1 MGKVVDITDKLS
13 FDGNPTLVV
22 KGKKLEVNADA
33 PTVLKVMNFMQKEN
47 VNDMEVV
54 SAMYQLIF
62 PEKSRTEIDKLKPS
76 ISDWMIIIQEAMEL
90 VTGEANSQGEH

>member
-1 MGKVVDITDKLS
+1 
-13 FDGNPTLVV
+13 
-22 KGKKLEVNADA
+22 
-33 PTVLKVMNFMQKEN
+33 MQKEN

-76 ISDWMIIIQEAMEL
+76 ICRLDNHYPGSYGAGNRRGEQPGRALTRTMTYSK
-90 VTGEANSQGEH
+90 TGT